1 MSTPSGLDIERSSA
15 AYDPEVATSAS
26 SRRLN
31 RRGLDRV
38 RWRHDGIHPGIPW
51 AWKALRGMLRLSW
64 FTQFRNR
71 EISGADTIDPDRGLV
86 ALAWHTAGLVDPM
99 AIVQSCEKRFI
110 MVGRHDL
117 MTRPIIGRWARS
129 IGSQPVLRQREI
141 DEGTT
146 DATFAREIN
155 HRSLLT
161 VAHTISGGHGCV
173 IMPEGT
179 SQIEPRMM
187 PLRSG
192 PMRIAL
198 NAAAAAQARNRPL
211 PSIRPVGLHFRE
223 AWKFR
228 TDCYVEFG
236 QEIPIDDI
244 VDDEAVDSLL
254 DGKWKEPD
262 FDSVNTLRNRIKES
276 LDILTPDADDWD
288 EFHSWSVISHIEA
301 DAEKSPHVS
310 WSSEV
315 HGIRSVRDRI
325 RSGELDSKIMEPASR
340 IQSSLKSFSL
350 DPRSISSEGV
360 RPPSPMTWLGVIWGL
375 SLMLLSAPLAVFT
388 LPQALLAWYIGNN
401 SDEGLDARSTFHI
414 LAVTFSPVLIWP
426 YLGFAATASFL
437 MAYTDL
443 ITWQIVAA
451 SMICSIVFMPLFHIA
466 NLIFLRGYDSFFD
479 FFTSL
484 SQSRFRRSIEGS
496 RVKDDVNTILAFL
509 K

>member
-31 RRGLDRV
+31 RRGLERV
-38 RWRHDGIHPGIPW
+38 RWSHDGTHPGSPF
-51 AWKALRGMLRLSW
+51 AWKVLRGMLRLSW

-71 EISGADTIDPDRGLV
+71 EISGAETIDKDRGLV

-99 AIVQSCEKRFI
+99 TIVQSCDKRFI

-146 DATFAREIN
+146 DADFARKIN

-198 NAAAAAQARNRPL
+198 NAAAAAQARKNPL

-236 QEIPIDDI
+236 QEIQIDDI
-244 VDDEAVDSLL
+244 VDDEVVDSLL
-254 DGKWKEPD
+254 QGEWKEPN
-262 FDSVNTLRNRIKES
+262 FDSVNTLRDRIKQS

-288 EFHSWSVISHIEA
+288 EFHSWSVISHIEK
-301 DAEKSPHVS
+301 DAAKTPHDT

-315 HGIRSVRDRI
+315 HGIRNVRDRI
-325 RSGELDSKIMEPASR
+325 RSGKLNSEIMEPASR
-340 IQSSLKSFSL
+340 IQSILKSTSL
-350 DPRSISSEGV
+350 DPRSVGAEGV
-360 RPPSPMTWLGVIWGL
+360 RPPSPTRWFGAILGL
-375 SLMLLSAPLAVFT
+375 LLMLLSAPLAIFT

-414 LAVTFSPVLIWP
+414 MAVTFSPVLIWP
-426 YLGFAATASFL
+426 YLIFATSGLLL
-437 MAYTDL
+437 MNYTEL
-443 ITWQIVAA
+443 IVWQIAIISVI
-451 SMICSIVFMPLFHIA
+451 SSIFMMPFLHIS
-466 NLIFLRGYDSFFD
+466 NLIFLRGYDAFFD
-479 FFTSL
+479 LFTSL
-484 SQSRFRRSIEGS
+484 SQSRLRRNDAGS
-496 RVKDDVNTILAFL
+496 RVKEDVNEILAFL

>member
-31 RRGLDRV
+31 RRGLERV
-38 RWRHDGIHPGIPW
+38 RWKHDGTHPGSPF
-51 AWKALRGMLRLSW
+51 AWKVLRGMLRLSW

-71 EISGADTIDPDRGLV
+71 EISGAETIDPDRGLV

-99 AIVQSCEKRFI
+99 VIVQSCEKRFI

-117 MTRPIIGRWARS
+117 MTRPIIGRWARW

-146 DATFAREIN
+146 DADFARKIN

-179 SQIEPRMM
+179 SQIDPRMM

-192 PMRIAL
+192 SMRIAL
-198 NAAAAAQARNRPL
+198 NAAAAAQAREHPL

-236 QEIPIDDI
+236 QEIAIDDI
-244 VDDEAVDSLL
+244 LDDEVVDSLL
-254 DGKWKEPD
+254 KGEWKEPN
-262 FDSVNTLRNRIKES
+262 FDSVNTLRDRVKQS

-288 EFHSWSVISHIEA
+288 EFHSWSIISHIEK
-301 DAEKSPHVS
+301 DAANTPHET

-315 HGIRSVRDRI
+315 HGIRDVRDRI
-325 RSGELDSKIMEPASR
+325 RSGKLDSEIMEPASR
-340 IQSSLKSFSL
+340 IQKILKSSSL
-350 DPRSISSEGV
+350 DPRSISAEGV
-360 RPPSPMTWLGVIWGL
+360 KSPPPMRWYRAIWGL
-375 SLMLLSAPLAVFT
+375 LLMLMTAPLAIFT

-414 LAVTFSPVLIWP
+414 MAVTFSPVLIWP
-426 YLGFAATASFL
+426 YLIFGTSEIVLMNYTELTAWPITLISVTSAIFMMPFL
-437 MAYTDL
+437 
-443 ITWQIVAA
+443 
-451 SMICSIVFMPLFHIA
+451 HIS
-466 NLIFLRGYDSFFD
+466 NLIFLKGYDAFFD
-479 FFTSL
+479 LFISL
-484 SQSRFRRSIEGS
+484 SQSRLKRDNAAT
-496 RVKDDVNTILAFL
+496 RVKQDVNTILAFL